1 MFGSARI
8 STKHLAGLC
17 RRVAISLDAGIDIL
31 RVWEREAERAPGYR
45 SRERVEAVRDAIRQ
59 GASLR
64 EALAAAD
71 EFFPPLFREIVEVGD
86 QSGRL
91 AESFAQL
98 ADHYEGQL
106 HLRRT
111 FLAALTWPIIELV
124 VTLSVIG
131 VLIWVPGAIARGR
144 EAAVDFLGLGLIGN
158 SGLVKYLVFLAIVGA
173 LVFLFI
179 QGCRKGLVWTR
190 PIQRILWRLPG
201 VGAPLRLLSLAR
213 LTWAM
218 NLTFH
223 TGMDVRRALRLS
235 LHSTQTAHFTDRIE
249 EIERAVAA
257 GETMHEAFR
266 ETGAFP
272 PEFLDALHVGE
283 ESGKLPDAM
292 GRLSTQYRSRAEA
305 ALTASSTIGAFLIWA
320 LIAILIIAVIFR
332 VFSAYMGLW
341 RGLLPR

>member
-31 RVWEREAERAPGYR
+31 RVWDREAERAPGYR
-45 SRERVEAVRDAIRQ
+45 SRERVAAVRDAIRQ

-131 VLIWVPGAIARGR
+131 VLIWVPGAIAAHK
-144 EAAVDFLGLGLIGN
+144 EARIDLLGLGLMGN

-173 LVFLFI
+173 LVLLFI

-190 PIQRILWRLPG
+190 PIQRILCACRASARRCDCSRWPG
-201 VGAPLRLLSLAR
+201 SL
-213 LTWAM
+213 
-218 NLTFH
+218 
-223 TGMDVRRALRLS
+223 
-235 LHSTQTAHFTDRIE
+235 
-249 EIERAVAA
+249 
-257 GETMHEAFR
+257 
-266 ETGAFP
+266 
-272 PEFLDALHVGE
+272 
-283 ESGKLPDAM
+283 
-292 GRLSTQYRSRAEA
+292 GR
-305 ALTASSTIGAFLIWA
+305 
-320 LIAILIIAVIFR
+320 
-332 VFSAYMGLW
+332 
-341 RGLLPR
+341 